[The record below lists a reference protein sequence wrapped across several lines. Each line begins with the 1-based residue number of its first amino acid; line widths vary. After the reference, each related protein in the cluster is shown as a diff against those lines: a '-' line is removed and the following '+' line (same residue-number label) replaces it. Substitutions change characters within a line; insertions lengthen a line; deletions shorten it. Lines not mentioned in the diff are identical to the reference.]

1 MLDYP
6 QGLHNTPIVPSKTAM
21 AALVQIRRM
30 RREDLVRVMEIER
43 ECFSAP
49 WSEHAY
55 LTEINNRS
63 AYYVVAVFECSVV
76 GYAGMWLVMDE
87 AHITTLGVAPSYRR
101 RRIAEQLIIN
111 LLEEAKR
118 RGARRATLEVRESNI
133 AAQSLYKKY
142 GFVPIAI
149 RRGYYTDNRE
159 NAIVMWIENLDDP
172 RFLAEY
178 NAVKQKLA
186 EELALAATEERT
198 C

>member
-1 MLDYP
+1 
-6 QGLHNTPIVPSKTAM
+6 
-21 AALVQIRRM
+21 
-30 RREDLVRVMEIER
+30 MEIER

-55 LTEINNRS
+55 LTEIHNH
-63 AYYVVAVFECSVV
+63 AAHYVVAVLDDCIV

-101 RRIAEQLIIN
+101 RKIAEQLLIN
-111 LLEEAKR
+111 ILEEAKR
-118 RGARRATLEVRESNI
+118 RGARRATLEVRESNQ

-159 NAIVMWIENLDDP
+159 NAVVMWIEDLHDP
-172 RFLAEY
+172 AFTARY
-178 NAVKQKLA
+178 NALRQRLA
-186 EELALAATEERT
+186 EELTPPITEERS